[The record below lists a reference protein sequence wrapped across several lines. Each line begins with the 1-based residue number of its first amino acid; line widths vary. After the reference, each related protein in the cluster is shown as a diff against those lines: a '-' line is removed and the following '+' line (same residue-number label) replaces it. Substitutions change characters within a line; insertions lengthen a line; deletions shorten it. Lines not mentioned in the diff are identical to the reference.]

1 MNHGIAQAVLLLLL
15 LLISGLSLVHADDL
29 SQERGTIDG
38 INQDR
43 MTIVISD
50 REYRV
55 PARMVLN
62 GHPAVAPTV
71 LGYLRL
77 GMDVQFKINEG
88 KHDRLPELVEVTI
101 SSRVRR

>member
-62 GHPAVAPTV
+62 GPPAVAPTV